1 MREITAPAPFTVGEH
16 DNIVAAVF
24 DHERN
29 DPDTVTFQRLID
41 GTWTDVTC
49 AAAAAQIRSTALGLI
64 AEGVQAGDRVAI
76 FSATRYEW
84 AIIDF
89 AILAVGAVTVPIY
102 ETSSAEQVRW
112 VLSDSAAVVAF
123 AETDAHASIITELA
137 GELPELRRVLHIDGS
152 GPKALEQLEQQGA
165 SVDPGELTA
174 RLEALRAD
182 HPATLIYT
190 SGTTGRPKGCQLTH
204 SNLVYETRGAKAV
217 LPTLLHK
224 GERLLVF
231 LPLAHVLA
239 RALTL
244 CAFHNKVI
252 VGFTS
257 DIKNLVPMFAVFK
270 PTVVVSVPRVFEKVY
285 NTAAQNAANDG
296 KGRIFDLAAQTAVDW
311 SEASEN
317 GGPGLL
323 LRAKHALFDR
333 LVYHKL
339 RAALGGDCRAS
350 VSGGAP
356 LGARLGHFYRGVGLT
371 IYEGYGLTETSAA
384 ITVNQVGACKIGTV
398 GKLLPGN
405 SIRIADD
412 GELLLRGGVVFD
424 GYWHNDQ
431 ATSEAIVDGWFKTGD
446 LGAVDEQ
453 GFLTITGRKKEIIV
467 TAGGKNVAPAVLED
481 QLRGHALISQAMVVG
496 DAKPFIAALITIDP
510 EAFDGW
516 KQRNSK
522 PAGSSVADLVND
534 PDLLAEVDAAVKQ
547 ANLVGVARGVD
558 SQVPHPAGRL
568 HRGHRGTDADDE
580 GEAQGRFREVRRRHQ
595 RAVRQGLAANQPGQP
610 AGQIVPTPVRGHPI
624 PAGGTHRGGAVRVA
638 EQPADGVGDLLH
650 RPTVYHH
657 PSLVVLHGF
666 WCTARRAGD
675 HRHAGCRRFQEHDAQ
690 PLDIEPG
697 STGAARHGEHVG
709 HRVIRGQLGGWDA
722 TGEDDVVTDADTLGQ
737 LVQGRH
743 VWPAARNDQR
753 RAVDPPSDRG

>member
-24 DHERN
+24 EHERN
-29 DPDTVTFQRLID
+29 DPDTVIFQRLVD
-41 GTWTDVTC
+41 GTWNDVTC

-84 AIIDF
+84 AIIDL

-102 ETSSAEQVRW
+102 ETSSAEQVSW
-112 VLSDSAAVVAF
+112 VLTDSAAVVAF
-123 AETDAHASIITELA
+123 AETDQHASIITELT
-137 GELPELRRVLHIDGS
+137 GGLPELRRVFHIDGS

-165 SVDPGELTA
+165 SVDPSELTA
-174 RLEALRAD
+174 RLDALRAD
-182 HPATLIYT
+182 DPATLIYT

-244 CAFHNKVI
+244 CAFHNKVV

-270 PTVVVSVPRVFEKVY
+270 PTIVVSVPRVFEKVY

-311 SEASEN
+311 SQASDD
-317 GGPGLL
+317 GPSLL

-339 RAALGGDCRAS
+339 RAALGGDCHAS
-350 VSGGAP
+350 VSGGGP
-356 LGARLGHFYRGVGLT
+356 LGTRLGHFYRGVGLT

-384 ITVNQVGACKIGTV
+384 ITVNQIDALKVGTV

-405 SIRIADD
+405 SMRIADD
-412 GELLLRGGVVFD
+412 GEVLLRGGVVFN
-424 GYWHNDQ
+424 GYWNNDQ
-431 ATSEAIVDGWFKTGD
+431 ATEEAFADGWFKTGD
-446 LGAVDEQ
+446 LGAVDGQ

-496 DAKPFIAALITIDP
+496 DAKPFIGALITIDP
-510 EAFDGW
+510 EAFEGW
-516 KQRNSK
+516 KQRNGK
-522 PAGSSVADLVND
+522 PAGSSVGDLAED
-534 PDLLAEVDAAVKQ
+534 PDLLAEVDGTVKQ
-547 ANLVGVARGVD
+547 ANLLVSHAESIRKFRILPVD
-558 SQVPHPAGRL
+558 F
-568 HRGHRGTDADDE
+568 TEDT
-580 GEAQGRFREVRRRHQ
+580 GE
-595 RAVRQGLAANQPGQP
+595 LT
-610 AGQIVPTPVRGHPI
+610 PTMKVKRK
-624 PAGGTHRGGAVRVA
+624 VVA
-638 EQPADGVGDLLH
+638 EKFAH
-650 RPTVYHH
+650 
-657 PSLVVLHGF
+657 
-666 WCTARRAGD
+666 
-675 HRHAGCRRFQEHDAQ
+675 
-690 PLDIEPG
+690 DIE
-697 STGAARHGEHVG
+697 AIYAK
-709 HRVIRGQLGGWDA
+709 
-722 TGEDDVVTDADTLGQ
+722 
-737 LVQGRH
+737 
-743 VWPAARNDQR
+743 N
-753 RAVDPPSDRG
+753 